1 MSWYA
6 SESESESESEFES
19 EPDSTT
25 HHHSTPLPL
34 GCVTS
39 SFFQVFF
46 VEWLFIT
53 FKNSCSS

>member
-6 SESESESESEFES
+6 SESESEFES

-39 SFFQVFF
+39 SFFHVFF